1 MPCQYKMSNPIPT
14 IRTEQCKIHPALRS
28 LIRHIVIIEADFGN
42 IPVSIAGNYMPSPDQ
57 AMFINL
63 YTRLKSKKSGENNFN
78 SVTSCTLIGAQVT
91 PFKLLVQESHKTV
104 SIIFQPGGLNRFL
117 NIPMTEIFDNGYPAR
132 EVVGREIEELLDK
145 SHDTIS
151 LHELDSI
158 VQSYFLRKLSQV
170 KEPLPIDGALQ
181 YLLTNYNTNMD
192 RIAGMACMSIRN
204 FERKCKERLGMPAKM
219 YARIARFH
227 KAYKILESKPIISWP
242 DLTYEVG
249 YYDQTHF
256 IKDFKE
262 FAKVTPTILHKEL
275 SGEHIQFQ
283 NWDRI

>member
-1 MPCQYKMSNPIPT
+1 MNNQIPN

-28 LIRHIVIIEADFGN
+28 LIRHIVIIEADFGHV
-42 IPVSIAGNYMPSPDQ
+42 PVSIEGNYMPSPDQ

-78 SVTSCTLIGAQVT
+78 NVTSCTLIGAQIT
-91 PFKLLVQESHKTV
+91 PFKLLVEESHKTV

-117 NIPMTEIFDNGYPAR
+117 NIPITELFDNGYSAR
-132 EVVGREIEELLDK
+132 DVVGREIEELLDK

-151 LHELDSI
+151 LYELDRI

-170 KEPLPIDGALQ
+170 KEPLPIDFALQ

-192 RIAGMACMSIRN
+192 KIAGMACMSIRN

-227 KAYKILESKPIISWP
+227 KAYKMLESTPIISWP

-262 FAKVTPTILHKEL
+262 FAKLTPTILHKEL
-275 SGEHIQFQ
+275 LGEHIQFQ
-283 NWDRI
+283 NWDMI

>member
-1 MPCQYKMSNPIPT
+1 MSNPIPT
-14 IRTEQCKIHPALRS
+14 IRTEQCKIYPALRS

-42 IPVSIAGNYMPSPDQ
+42 MPVSIAGNYMPSPDQ

-63 YTRLKSKKSGENNFN
+63 YTRLKSKKSGENKFN
-78 SVTSCTLIGAQVT
+78 TVTSCTLMGAQIT
-91 PFKLLVQESHKTV
+91 PFKLMVEESHKTV

-117 NIPMTEIFDNGYPAR
+117 NIPMTELFDNGYSAR

-151 LHELDSI
+151 LHELDGI
-158 VQSYFLRKLSQV
+158 VQSYFLSKLSKV
-170 KEPLPIDGALQ
+170 KEPLPIDYALQ
-181 YLLTNYNTNMD
+181 HLLVNYNTNMD
-192 RIAGMACMSIRN
+192 RIAEMACMSVRN
-204 FERKCKERLGMPAKM
+204 FERKCKERLGMSAKM

-227 KAYKILESKPIISWP
+227 KAYRMLESKPIISWA

-262 FAKVTPTILHKEL
+262 FAKLTPTILHKEL
-275 SGEHIQFQ
+275 SEEHIHFQ
-283 NWDRI
+283 NWDTI

>member
-1 MPCQYKMSNPIPT
+1 MPN
-14 IRTEQCKIHPALRS
+14 IRTVQCIIHPALRS

-42 IPVSIAGNYMPSPDQ
+42 VPVSIEGNFMPSPDQ

-63 YTRLKSKKSGENNFN
+63 FTRLKSKKSGENNYN
-78 SVTSCTLIGAQVT
+78 TVTSCTLIGTQIT
-91 PFKLLVQESHKTV
+91 PFKLRVEESHKTV

-117 NIPMTEIFDNGYPAR
+117 NIPMTEIFDNGYSAR
-132 EVVGREIEELLDK
+132 EVIGKEIEELLDR
-145 SHDTIS
+145 SHDTFS
-151 LHELDSI
+151 LRELDSI
-158 VQSYFLRKLSQV
+158 VQSYFLSKLSRV
-170 KEPLPIDGALQ
+170 KESLPIDFALQ
-181 YLLTNYNTNMD
+181 HLMVNYNTDID
-192 RIAGMACMSIRN
+192 RIAEMACMSIRS

-227 KAYKILESKPIISWP
+227 KAYKILESRPIVSWT

-262 FAKVTPTILHKEL
+262 FGRLTPTLMQKEL
-275 SGEHIQFQ
+275 SGDHIQFQ
-283 NWDRI
+283 NWD

>member
-1 MPCQYKMSNPIPT
+1 M
-14 IRTEQCKIHPALRS
+14 
-28 LIRHIVIIEADFGN
+28 
-42 IPVSIAGNYMPSPDQ
+42 PVSIAGNYMPSPDQ

-78 SVTSCTLIGAQVT
+78 TVTSCTLMGAQIT
-91 PFKLLVQESHKTV
+91 PFKLLVEESHITV

-117 NIPMTEIFDNGYPAR
+117 NIPMTEIFDNGYSAR

-145 SHDTIS
+145 SHDTNS
-151 LHELDSI
+151 LHELNSI
-158 VQSYFLRKLSQV
+158 VQNYFLGKLSQI
-170 KEPLPIDGALQ
+170 KEPLPIDFALQ
-181 YLLTNYNTNMD
+181 YLLTNYNTDMD
-192 RIAGMACMSIRN
+192 KIAGMACMSIRN

-227 KAYKILESKPIISWP
+227 KAYKILENRSTISWP

-262 FAKVTPTILHKEL
+262 FAKLTPTTLHKEL
-275 SGEHIQFQ
+275 SDEHIQFQ
-283 NWDRI
+283 NWDTI

>member
-1 MPCQYKMSNPIPT
+1 MNNTIPN
-14 IRTEQCKIHPALRS
+14 IRTVQCKIHPALRS

-42 IPVSIAGNYMPSPDQ
+42 VPISIAGNYMPSPDQ

-78 SVTSCTLIGAQVT
+78 TVTSCTLMGAQIT
-91 PFKLLVQESHKTV
+91 PFKLLVEESHKTV

-117 NIPMTEIFDNGYPAR
+117 NIPITELFDNGYSAR
-132 EVVGREIEELLDK
+132 EIIGREVEELLDK

-158 VQSYFLRKLSQV
+158 VQSYFLKKLSQI
-170 KEPLPIDGALQ
+170 KEPLPIDFALQ
-181 YLLTNYNTNMD
+181 QLLVNHNTNID
-192 RIAGMACMSIRN
+192 RIAEMACMSIRT
-204 FERKCKERLGMPAKM
+204 FERKCKERLGMSAKM

-227 KAYKILESKPIISWP
+227 KAYKMLENRSIISWP

-249 YYDQTHF
+249 YYDQAHF

-262 FAKVTPTILHKEL
+262 FARVTPTILHKEL
-275 SGEHIQFQ
+275 GGEHIQFQ
-283 NWDRI
+283 NWDNI

>member
-1 MPCQYKMSNPIPT
+1 MNNPIPN

-42 IPVSIAGNYMPSPDQ
+42 MPVSIAGNYMPSPDQ

-63 YTRLKSKKSGENNFN
+63 YTRLKSKKSGENSFN
-78 SVTSCTLIGAQVT
+78 TVTSCTLMGAQIT
-91 PFKLLVQESHKTV
+91 PFKLLVEESHKTV

-117 NIPMTEIFDNGYPAR
+117 NIPMTEIFDNGYSAR
-132 EVVGREIEELLDK
+132 EVIGKEIEELLDK
-145 SHDTIS
+145 SHDTFS
-151 LHELDSI
+151 LRELDSI
-158 VQSYFLRKLSQV
+158 VQSYFLSKLSRV
-170 KEPLPIDGALQ
+170 KEPLPIDYALQ
-181 YLLTNYNTNMD
+181 HLLVNYNTNMD
-192 RIAGMACMSIRN
+192 RIAEMACMSIRN

-227 KAYKILESKPIISWP
+227 KAYKILESRPIVSWT

-262 FAKVTPTILHKEL
+262 FGRLTPTLMQKEL

-283 NWDRI
+283 NWDTI

>member
-1 MPCQYKMSNPIPT
+1 MNNNTSNIH
-14 IRTEQCKIHPALRS
+14 IEQCTIHPALRS
-28 LIRHIVIIEADFGN
+28 LIRHIVMIEADFGN
-42 IPVSIAGNYMPSPDQ
+42 VPVSIAGNYMPSPDQ

-78 SVTSCTLIGAQVT
+78 TVTSCTLIGPQIT
-91 PFKLLVQESHKTV
+91 PFKLLVQERHKTV

-117 NIPMTEIFDNGYPAR
+117 NIPMTEIFDNGYSAR
-132 EVVGREIEELLDK
+132 EVIGREIEELIDR

-151 LHELDSI
+151 LVELNRT

-170 KEPLPIDGALQ
+170 KEPLPIDFALQ
-181 YLLTNYNTNMD
+181 YLLTNYNTNMEK
-192 RIAGMACMSIRN
+192 IAGMACMSVRN

-227 KAYKILESKPIISWP
+227 KAYKMLESSPVISWA

-262 FAKVTPTILHKEL
+262 FAKLTPTLLHKEL
-275 SGEHIQFQ
+275 SVEHIQCHFDYD
-283 NWDRI
+283 NI

>member
-1 MPCQYKMSNPIPT
+1 MPNFH
-14 IRTEQCKIHPALRS
+14 TEQCKIHPALRS
-28 LIRHIVIIEADFGN
+28 LIRHIVIIEADFGK

-78 SVTSCTLIGAQVT
+78 TVTSCTLMGAQIT
-91 PFKLLVQESHKTV
+91 PFKLLVEESHKTV

-117 NIPMTEIFDNGYPAR
+117 NIPMTEIFDNGYSAR

-151 LHELDSI
+151 LHELENT
-158 VQSYFLRKLSQV
+158 VQSYFLRKISQL
-170 KEPLPIDGALQ
+170 KEPLPIDFALQ

-192 RIAGMACMSIRN
+192 KIAEMSCMSIRN

-242 DLTYEVG
+242 DLTYEAG

-262 FAKVTPTILHKEL
+262 FAKLTPTILHKEL
-275 SGEHIQFQ
+275 SEEHIQFQ
-283 NWDRI
+283 NWDMI

>member
-1 MPCQYKMSNPIPT
+1 MNNGTPD
-14 IRTEQCKIHPALRS
+14 IRTIQCRIHPALHT
-28 LIRHIVIIEADFGN
+28 LIRHIVIIKADFGN
-42 IPVSIAGNYMPSPDQ
+42 TPVRLEGNFMPSPEQ

-78 SVTSCTLIGAQVT
+78 TVTSCTLMGAQIT
-91 PFKLLVQESHKTV
+91 PFKLLVEESHTTV

-117 NIPMTEIFDNGYPAR
+117 NIPMTELFDNGYSAR
-132 EVVGREIEELLDK
+132 DVVGREIEELLDK

-151 LHELDSI
+151 LNELNTI
-158 VQSYFLRKLSQV
+158 VQTYFLGKLSRI
-170 KEPLPIDGALQ
+170 KEPLPIDFALQ
-181 YLLTNYNTNMD
+181 HLLTNYNTGMD
-192 RIAGMACMSIRN
+192 KIAAMACMSIRS

-227 KAYKILESKPIISWP
+227 KAYKMLESKPRISWA
-242 DLTYEVG
+242 DLTYETG

-262 FAKVTPTILHKEL
+262 FARLTPTLLHKEL
-275 SGEHIQFQ
+275 SEEHIQFQ
-283 NWDRI
+283 LDWDSV

>member
-1 MPCQYKMSNPIPT
+1 MNNNTPN
-14 IRTEQCKIHPALRS
+14 IRTEQCSIHPALRS

-42 IPVSIAGNYMPSPDQ
+42 VPVSIAGNYMPSPDQ

-63 YTRLKSKKSGENNFN
+63 YTRLKSRKSGENNFN
-78 SVTSCTLIGAQVT
+78 TVTSCTLIGPQIT

-132 EVVGREIEELLDK
+132 EVIGREIEELLDK

-151 LHELDSI
+151 FVELNRI
-158 VQSYFLRKLSQV
+158 VQTYFLRKLSKV
-170 KEPLPIDGALQ
+170 KEPLPIDFALQ
-181 YLLTNYNTNMD
+181 HLLANYNTNMEK
-192 RIAGMACMSIRN
+192 IAGMACMSIRN

-227 KAYKILESKPIISWP
+227 KAYKMIESRPIISWA
-242 DLTYEVG
+242 DLTYEAG

-262 FAKVTPTILHKEL
+262 FARLTPTLLHKEL
-275 SGEHIQFQ
+275 SDEHIQCQFD
-283 NWDRI
+283 WDRI

>member
-1 MPCQYKMSNPIPT
+1 MSNPIPT

-283 NWDRI
+283 NWDKI

>member
-1 MPCQYKMSNPIPT
+1 MNNPIPN
-14 IRTEQCKIHPALRS
+14 IRTVQCKIHPALRS
-28 LIRHIVIIEADFGN
+28 LIRHVVIIEADFGN

-78 SVTSCTLIGAQVT
+78 TVTSCTLMGAQIT
-91 PFKLLVQESHKTV
+91 PFKLLVEESHKTV

-117 NIPMTEIFDNGYPAR
+117 NIPMTEIFDNGYSAR
-132 EVVGREIEELLDK
+132 EIVGREIEELLDK

-151 LHELDSI
+151 LNELDSI

-170 KEPLPIDGALQ
+170 KEPLPIDFALQ
-181 YLLTNYNTNMD
+181 QLLTNYNTNMD
-192 RIAGMACMSIRN
+192 KIAGMACMSIRN

-227 KAYKILESKPIISWP
+227 KAYKILESRPIIS
-242 DLTYEVG
+242 
-249 YYDQTHF
+249 
-256 IKDFKE
+256 
-262 FAKVTPTILHKEL
+262 
-275 SGEHIQFQ
+275 
-283 NWDRI
+283 

>member
-1 MPCQYKMSNPIPT
+1 MNNQTPG
-14 IRTEQCKIHPALRS
+14 IRTVQCIIHPALRS

-42 IPVSIAGNYMPSPDQ
+42 VPISIEGNFMPSPDQ

-63 YTRLKSKKSGENNFN
+63 FTRLKSKKSGENNYN
-78 SVTSCTLIGAQVT
+78 TVTSCTLIGTQIT
-91 PFKLLVQESHKTV
+91 PFKLRVEDSHKTV

-117 NIPMTEIFDNGYPAR
+117 NIPMTEIFDNGYSAR
-132 EVVGREIEELLDK
+132 EVIGKEIEELLDR
-145 SHDTIS
+145 SHDTFS
-151 LHELDSI
+151 LRELDSI
-158 VQSYFLRKLSQV
+158 VQSYFLSKLSRV
-170 KEPLPIDGALQ
+170 KEPLAMDYALQ
-181 YLLTNYNTNMD
+181 HLMVNYNTDID
-192 RIAGMACMSIRN
+192 RIAEMACMSIRS

-227 KAYKILESKPIISWP
+227 KAYKILESRPIVSWT

-262 FAKVTPTILHKEL
+262 FGRLTPTLMQKEL
-275 SGEHIQFQ
+275 SGDHIQFQ
-283 NWDRI
+283 NWD